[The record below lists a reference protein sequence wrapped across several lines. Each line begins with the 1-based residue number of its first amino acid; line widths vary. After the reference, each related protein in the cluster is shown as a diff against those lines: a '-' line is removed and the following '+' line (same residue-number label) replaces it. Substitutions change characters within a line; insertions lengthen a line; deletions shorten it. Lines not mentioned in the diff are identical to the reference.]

1 MSRSLFQRRTVLSG
15 LGTGAVGLALP
26 GLGRTQETDRQV
38 EGGIGGTG
46 IVGILT
52 DFGSVIVAGYRVA
65 TPADVRVTDAFG
77 ARSFASLSRGDSLTV
92 EASGPNSALEAKRI
106 HVTYPLVGVVTAV
119 AAGGRSLMVSDVTV
133 RLENAARGVKAGD
146 RVAVSGLWNG
156 SEIVASGVAP
166 ARADLDLVSGTV
178 TRRGGRA
185 FVGPVAV
192 SGRGTAALRSAG
204 YAEIGGQ
211 FDPQAQRL
219 VAQTVETARFIG
231 AAGPLRQLAI
241 EGYLEPTTIAPGY
254 RVSGLGHSFERDLQ
268 LAPFAE
274 DRVLFR
280 GAYTGLFDARSALV
294 LPAQAAARRQV
305 LGRLSRS
312 ND

>member
-15 LGTGAVGLALP
+15 LGTGAIGILLP
-26 GLGRTQETDRQV
+26 GAGRTQDSDRQV

-65 TPADVRVTDAFG
+65 TPSGVQVTDAFG

-92 EASGPNSALEAKRI
+92 EASGPTSALEAQRI
-106 HVTYPLVGVVTAV
+106 HVTHPLVGTVTDV
-119 AAGGRSLMVSDVTV
+119 TDGGQRLTVFGVTV
-133 RLENAARGVKAGD
+133 RFETAVRRVKVGD
-146 RVAVSGLWNG
+146 RVAISGLWNG
-156 SEIVASGVAP
+156 SEVAASSVTS
-166 ARADLDLVSGTV
+166 ARAELDLVAGTV

-192 SGRGTAALRSAG
+192 SGRGLTALRSDG
-204 YAEIGGQ
+204 YAEIVGK
-211 FDPQAQRL
+211 FDPQSQRM
-219 VAQTVETARFIG
+219 VAQSVQTARFTG

-241 EGYLEPTTIAPGY
+241 EGYLEATSGAPGY

-268 LAPFAE
+268 LAPFAQN
-274 DRVLFR
+274 RVLFR
-280 GAYTGLFDARSALV
+280 GAYTGLFDAQSALV
-294 LPAQAAARRQV
+294 LPTDPSARRRV

-312 ND
+312 DG

>member
-15 LGTGAVGLALP
+15 LGTGAIGVLLP
-26 GLGRTQETDRQV
+26 GAGRTQDSDRQV

-65 TPADVRVTDAFG
+65 TPGDVRVTDAFG
-77 ARSFASLSRGDSLTV
+77 SRSFESLSRGDSLTV
-92 EASGPNSALEAKRI
+92 EASGPTSALEAKRI
-106 HVTYPLVGVVTAV
+106 HVTYPLVGIVTAV
-119 AAGGRSLMVSDVTV
+119 ADGGRSLTVSGVTV
-133 RLENAARGVKAGD
+133 RLDSAARGVSVGS

-156 SEIVASGVAP
+156 AEIAASSVTP

-192 SGRGTAALRSAG
+192 SGRGLAALRSGG
-204 YAEIGGQ
+204 YAEIVGT
-211 FDPQAQRL
+211 FDPQSQRL
-219 VAQTVETARFIG
+219 VAQSVATARFTG

-241 EGYLEPTTIAPGY
+241 EGYLEATSGAPGY

-268 LAPFAE
+268 LAPFAT

-280 GAYTGLFDARSALV
+280 GAYTGLFDAQSALV
-294 LPAQAAARRQV
+294 LPTDPAARRRV

-312 ND
+312 SG